1 MIETTYSKSQSEMG
15 GVLALDVGSTT
26 GVCYMSTSGEIEE
39 LSIIKLT
46 SKAKGFKKLVSAY
59 ECLRKTMVLLMPSI
73 VVIEGALTCKGKY
86 GESAKIELHGVY
98 KLVLQQFDFEP
109 TIVYPSTL
117 KKFITGNGRSSKD
130 EVRKAVNENYP
141 DLKFKTHDQSD
152 AAALAIWGY
161 QTHFLEETRQEVLW
175 RT

>member
-46 SKAKGFKKLVSAY
+46 SKAKGFKKLV
-59 ECLRKTMVLLMPSI
+59 LLMPSI

-109 TIVYPSTL
+109 KIVYPSTL

-141 DLKFKTHDQSD
+141 DLKFKTHEQSD